1 MVNSGSLFHE
11 SDSMTA
17 RHCTDPLIGDIL
29 AGWRYDISG
38 LSPAM
43 RTDYDRHLSECAHC
57 RRSQHIARTI
67 DVLLL
72 SVSSLSIL
80 AFLLAAAVLR
90 RIETMAHLGS
100 SLHTHLH
107 NTPITISLE
116 AAAIAG
122 LLVSILLCVLVAI
135 STPIPGLVSNA
146 VQQRIPQNI
155 RERIMKNAA

>member
-1 MVNSGSLFHE
+1 MANSVSLFPG
-11 SDSMTA
+11 STRMNA
-17 RHCTDPLIGDIL
+17 RSCTDPLIGDIL

-43 RTDYDRHLSECAHC
+43 RTDYDQHMTDCAHC
-57 RRSQHIARTI
+57 RRRQHIARTI

-72 SVSSLSIL
+72 SVSALSIL
-80 AFLLAAAVLR
+80 AFLLAAAVLH
-90 RIETMAHLGS
+90 RIEVIAHLGS
-100 SLHTHLH
+100 SLHGHLL

-122 LLVSILLCVLVAI
+122 LIVSVLLCILVAI
-135 STPIPGLVSNA
+135 STPIPGLVSEA

-155 RERIMKNAA
+155 RERMKNAA

>member
-1 MVNSGSLFHE
+1 MS
-11 SDSMTA
+11 A

-43 RTDYDRHLSECAHC
+43 RTDYDQHMTDCAHC
-57 RRSQHIARTI
+57 RRRQHIARTI

-72 SVSSLSIL
+72 SVSALSIL
-80 AFLLAAAVLR
+80 AFLLAAAVLH
-90 RIETMAHLGS
+90 RIEIIAHLGS
-100 SLHTHLH
+100 SLHGHLL

-122 LLVSILLCVLVAI
+122 LIVSVLLCILVAI
-135 STPIPGLVSNA
+135 STPIPGLVSEA

-155 RERIMKNAA
+155 RERMKNAA

>member
-1 MVNSGSLFHE
+1 MNAH
-11 SDSMTA
+11 
-17 RHCTDPLIGDIL
+17 HCTDPLIGDIL

-43 RTDYDRHLSECAHC
+43 RTDYDQHMTDCAHC
-57 RRSQHIARTI
+57 RRRQHIARSI

-72 SVSSLSIL
+72 SVSALSIL
-80 AFLLAAAVLR
+80 AFLLAAAVLH
-90 RIETMAHLGS
+90 RIEVIAHLGS
-100 SLHTHLH
+100 SLHGHLL

-122 LLVSILLCVLVAI
+122 LIVSVLLCVLVAI
-135 STPIPGLVSNA
+135 STPIPGLVSEA

-155 RERIMKNAA
+155 RERMKNAA

>member
-1 MVNSGSLFHE
+1 MS
-11 SDSMTA
+11 A

-43 RTDYDRHLSECAHC
+43 RTDYDQHLTDCAHC
-57 RRSQHIARTI
+57 RRRQHVARTI

-72 SVSSLSIL
+72 SVSALSIL
-80 AFLLAAAVLR
+80 AFLLAAAVLH
-90 RIETMAHLGS
+90 RIEVIAHLGS
-100 SLHTHLH
+100 SLHGHLL
-107 NTPITISLE
+107 NTPVTISLE

-122 LLVSILLCVLVAI
+122 LIVSVLLCILVAI
-135 STPIPGLVSNA
+135 STPIPGLVSEA

-155 RERIMKNAA
+155 RERMKNAA